1 MPSCDGCVNSFSKG
15 SDLTFRKIAPEDK
28 KHSRKQWLNNIKTG
42 LKITAGQRSMTAE
55 IRQMTADDG
64 FPLFTLTVQKK
75 RSSKQKRMIFS
86 NKDFKRY
93 KNLTFF

>member
-1 MPSCDGCVNSFSKG
+1 MYVLLLFVHYCS
-15 SDLTFRKIAPEDK
+15 
-28 KHSRKQWLNNIKTG
+28 TG

-55 IRQMTADDG
+55 IRQMTANDG

-75 RSSKQKRMIFS
+75 RSSKQKRIIFS

>member
-1 MPSCDGCVNSFSKG
+1 MNTISLLYLF
-15 SDLTFRKIAPEDK
+15 
-28 KHSRKQWLNNIKTG
+28 TG

-75 RSSKQKRMIFS
+75 RSSKQKRIIFS

>member
-1 MPSCDGCVNSFSKG
+1 M
-15 SDLTFRKIAPEDK
+15 APA
-28 KHSRKQWLNNIKTG
+28 G

-75 RSSKQKRMIFS
+75 TKQQAK
-86 NKDFKRY
+86 
-93 KNLTFF
+93 KNHI